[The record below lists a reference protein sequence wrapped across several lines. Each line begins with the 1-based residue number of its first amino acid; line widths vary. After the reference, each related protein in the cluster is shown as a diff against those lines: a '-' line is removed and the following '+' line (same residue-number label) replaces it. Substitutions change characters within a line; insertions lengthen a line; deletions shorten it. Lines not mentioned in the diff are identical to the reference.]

1 MSVEDNLSQDLAE
14 ARFRQLEVPHMR
26 VHLDISDKETNTIDG
41 WVDLEINI

>member
-26 VHLDISDKETNTIDG
+26 VHLDISDKRPIPSMDG
-41 WVDLEINI
+41 LNLI

>member
-26 VHLDISDKETNTIDG
+26 VHLDISDKEANTFHG
-41 WVDLEINI
+41 WSSSS